1 MTLRRA
7 VTVLGV
13 IIKITIGTVTCVVCD
28 VACVGVFIGSVGY
41 HCYFM
46 FLPYIALNGS
56 ICEG

>member
-1 MTLRRA
+1 MTLHHA

-13 IIKITIGTVTCVVCD
+13 ITKITIGTVTFIVFD
-28 VACVGVFIGSVGY
+28 IPCVGVLIGSVVY

-56 ICEG
+56 ICGG